1 MLLLIIVLVIIG
13 AFFFFAGTVG
23 LLRFPDAH
31 SRLHALSKADNLGL
45 GFIVFSLILHDGTFW
60 GSLKL
65 TVIWFLALLAS
76 ASSCFLIANWTFQN
90 EGQNERMDHR
100 F

>member
-1 MLLLIIVLVIIG
+1 MILLNTLSVVLLIIG

-45 GFIVFSLILHDGTFW
+45 GFIVLGLILQDKSW
-60 GSLKL
+60 LGSLNL
-65 TVIWFLALLAS
+65 LVIWFLALVAS
-76 ASSCFLIANWTFQN
+76 AGTCFLIANWTIEN
-90 EGQNERMDHR
+90 EDLDHGI
-100 F
+100 